1 MDTKILYYK
10 IFERNVEP
18 VDYVNWA
25 FKMLKNEIS
34 TTSLSILSSL
44 SKPHNIFEVEDYFH
58 RVVEELSM
66 QEPSHEECAKYYIRN
81 LLRQIIHDETNAI
94 NFAYEIYVVV
104 REHFINNK
112 LEIWYEISEMIDDFR
127 YGDNIGNITK
137 DSLITTIVQEAKVQ
151 LKSNFLLS

>member
-1 MDTKILYYK
+1 MDTNILYYK
-10 IFERNVEP
+10 IFEKNVEP

-25 FKMLKNEIS
+25 NKMLKNEIS
-34 TTSLSILSSL
+34 TTSLCILSSL
-44 SKPHNIFEVEDYFH
+44 RKPLNIFEVEDYFR

-66 QEPSHEECAKYYIRN
+66 QEPSHEKCAKYYIRN

-94 NFAYEIYVVV
+94 NLAYEIYAVV
-104 REHFINNK
+104 REHFISDE
-112 LEIWYEISEMIDDFR
+112 LEIWYEISEMIDDFW

-137 DSLITTIVQEAKVQ
+137 DSLMTTIVQEAKVQ